1 MSGLCRTIV
10 DSPQAKEGGRREKFI
25 LLIDWQIIKLDWITN
40 VQFILPLLCH
50 PRRQRWR
57 SSSLFV
63 NGTSLRKFSLFSSST
78 SLSFFLLQVND
89 TFFLYS
95 SFDVD
100 GDSISWIL
108 ILSSILITSSCWAS
122 ESDQNRRSSLT
133 QFPQCVIHSTANVA
147 HKNRRRKR
155 REKAAAAPGMNLYN
169 SMTNKKKRRRRKKI
183 SKPFKL
189 SFRLC
194 ERLFICSNW
203 WIIDQ

>member
-78 SLSFFLLQVND
+78 SLSLLSFFLLQVND

-122 ESDQNRRSSLT
+122 KSEPKPKIKSHSIPSMCHPFDSKCRS
-133 QFPQCVIHSTANVA
+133 
-147 HKNRRRKR
+147 
-155 REKAAAAPGMNLYN
+155 
-169 SMTNKKKRRRRKKI
+169 
-183 SKPFKL
+183 
-189 SFRLC
+189 
-194 ERLFICSNW
+194 
-203 WIIDQ
+203 